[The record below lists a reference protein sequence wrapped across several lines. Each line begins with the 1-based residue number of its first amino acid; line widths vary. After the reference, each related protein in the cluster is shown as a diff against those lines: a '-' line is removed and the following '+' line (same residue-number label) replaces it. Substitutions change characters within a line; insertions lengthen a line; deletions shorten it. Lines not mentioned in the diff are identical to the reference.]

1 MFGIRPMSYL
11 IAILAFSQIGFGQ
24 SQSVVAGKRLNIAYT
39 QGTVDYVD
47 LEKVNHKAPA
57 KVFGYYNDPRARSR
71 PNRNMESF
79 ALNFRGWVLLD
90 EYIVDP
96 EFYWELDPRYLHG
109 KNKTVDFSKI
119 AKYPSLVKR
128 YKAIQPSSVNYIVCA
143 EIESTNDVQV
153 KAASVW
159 SWQRICFRALGYQ
172 VLWGD
177 SRNGKDKTYPQAL
190 LGWTEGVSTDFP
202 TERGFTKRDLTDV
215 KAIRNFLK
223 NHRNVRMVY
232 DHNNTWLD
240 IRWPDDAIDKIADD
254 FEKYEKEDKD
264 LEKEYKEAKEEPNT
278 AKRVQPIIP
287 DSELAQPFEPAAKT
301 ATVFYDKTSAEL
313 GLVSPTGRKVFT
325 SNKHSSGKSL
335 DKEGRYF
342 EFQLRS
348 NQDSF
353 DENIIGGSIGN
364 RVQIY
369 NAAGKVIKIE
379 GYNAFNRIFPK
390 DDGTSNIY
398 IDTGGAETYRTVRC
412 YYPEDDLY
420 HLSPDGFASLR
431 ADDQAPL
438 PPLGASRGGGL
449 SLGFSR
455 YHFIYKNALRVVV
468 DSNYKVLS
476 SGPGFMAVRKEP
488 RSQER
493 CSP

>member
-1 MFGIRPMSYL
+1 MNRIRLFSCL
-11 IAILAFSQIGFGQ
+11 VAILFFSQIGFGQ

-90 EYIVDP
+90 EYIIDP
-96 EFYWELDPRYLHG
+96 EFYWELDPRVLYG
-109 KNKTVDFSKI
+109 KTKTVDFSKI

-128 YKAIQPSSVNYIVCA
+128 YKAIRPYSVNYIVCA
-143 EIESTNDVQV
+143 EIESTNDLQV
-153 KAASVW
+153 KPTSVW
-159 SWQRICFRALGYQ
+159 FWQTICFRALGYQ

-177 SRNGKDKTYPQAL
+177 SRNGRDRTYPQAL
-190 LGWTEGVSTDFP
+190 LGWTEGVSTDFSI
-202 TERGFTKRDLTDV
+202 ERRFTKSDATDV
-215 KAIRNFLK
+215 KAIRKFLK
-223 NHRNVRMVY
+223 NYRNVRMIY
-232 DHNNTWLD
+232 DRNNTWLD
-240 IRWPDDAIDKIADD
+240 IRWPDDAIDKIAED
-254 FEKYEKEDKD
+254 FEKYEKEGKD
-264 LEKEYKEAKEEPNT
+264 LEKEYKEAKEEPKT
-278 AKRVQPIIP
+278 AKRVQPVAP
-287 DSELAQPFEPAAKT
+287 DSELAQPFEPEAKT
-301 ATVFYDKTSAEL
+301 ATVFNDKTSV

-325 SNKHSSGKSL
+325 SDKHSSARSL
-335 DKEGRYF
+335 DKEGRFF
-342 EFQLRS
+342 EFLLKS
-348 NQDSF
+348 NQGSF
-353 DENIIGGSIGN
+353 DENIVDGSIGN

-369 NAAGKVIKIE
+369 NAAGKVLKVE
-379 GYNAFNRIFPK
+379 GYDAVNRIFPK

-398 IDTGGAETYRTVRC
+398 IDTGGSETYRTVRC

-449 SLGFSR
+449 SLDFAR

-468 DSNYKVLS
+468 DSNYKVIS
-476 SGPGFMAVRKEP
+476 SGPAFMAVRREP
-488 RSQER
+488 RSRER